1 MSRSFTRS
9 PAGGMTCARS
19 EKDDKRRW
27 HHVYRRACTVA
38 LERGDELLPTIR
50 EESDAWTMAK
60 DGKRWDGGPGDAP
73 RIAQDK
79 ARRKGRTLKRIRV
92 RNEQNANE
100 PPNGPQHAWVT
111 APELPH

>member
-9 PAGGMTCARS
+9 PAGGISCARS

-27 HHVYRRACTVA
+27 HHVYRRACSVA
-38 LERGDELLPTIR
+38 LERGDELLPTVR

-60 DGKRWDGGPGDAP
+60 DGKRWDGGQGEAP

-79 ARRKGRTLKRIRV
+79 ARRKGRTLKGLRARH
-92 RNEQNANE
+92 EQNAKE
-100 PPNGPQHAWVT
+100 PRQGP
-111 APELPH
+111 

>member
-50 EESDAWTMAK
+50 EESDA
-60 DGKRWDGGPGDAP
+60 
-73 RIAQDK
+73 
-79 ARRKGRTLKRIRV
+79 
-92 RNEQNANE
+92 
-100 PPNGPQHAWVT
+100 
-111 APELPH
+111 